1 MQYADAAFLTIRVA
15 TGLLGRE
22 VVKAFEGAG
31 YEAVGTGLTRCN
43 PPSTVKLDLL
53 DTDDVVRVL
62 DEVKYDDLVGLSG
75 ILEQLSDW

>member
-1 MQYADAAFLTIRVA
+1 LQYADTAFLTIRVG

-31 YEAVGTGLTRCN
+31 CKTIGTGLTRCN

-53 DTDDVVRVL
+53 DTDGVVRVL
-62 DEVKYDDLVGLSG
+62 DEVMYVDDLGLSR
-75 ILEQLSDW
+75 ILEQLSD